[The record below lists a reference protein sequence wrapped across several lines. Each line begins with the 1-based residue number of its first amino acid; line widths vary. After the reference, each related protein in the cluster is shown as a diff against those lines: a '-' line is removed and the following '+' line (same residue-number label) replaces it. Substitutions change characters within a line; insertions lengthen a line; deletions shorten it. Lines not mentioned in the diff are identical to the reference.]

1 VTIDL
6 TRLSP
11 GDAVA
16 ALRSYPRRF
25 RTAFAPVEDD
35 ENLEELAHAE
45 GPDGGSAIDAAADTV
60 RTWSILADALSQI
73 RVADT
78 PIVPQAVVD
87 PSERNWEAPISE
99 GVAEVLA
106 QLDRGAN
113 ELADAA
119 AALSGDQWTRSA
131 EVASGGSVTALEV
144 VKEAVRVGHEGLDQV
159 ERRLAAVRR

>member
-45 GPDGGSAIDAAADTV
+45 GPDGVSAIETTAGTV

-73 RVADT
+73 RIADT
-78 PIVPQAVVD
+78 PIVAESVVD
-87 PSERNWEAPISE
+87 PSKRNWEAPVSQS
-99 GVAEVLA
+99 VAEVLA
-106 QLDRGAN
+106 QLDLGAN

-119 AALSGDQWTRSA
+119 AALSGDQWTRRA
-131 EVASGGSVTALEV
+131 EVASGGSVSALDV
-144 VKEAVRVGHEGLDQV
+144 VKDAVRVGHEGLDHV
-159 ERRLAAVRR
+159 ERTLAAVRR

>member
-25 RTAFAPVEDD
+25 RTAFAPVED
-35 ENLEELAHAE
+35 ESLEELAHAE
-45 GPDGGSAIDAAADTV
+45 GPDGGSAIDGAADTV

-73 RVADT
+73 RMADT

-87 PSERNWEAPISE
+87 PGERNWEAPVSQSA
-99 GVAEVLA
+99 AEVLA

-131 EVASGGSVTALEV
+131 EVASGGSVTALDV

-159 ERRLAAVRR
+159 ERTLAAARR

>member
-25 RTAFAPVEDD
+25 RTAFAPVED

-73 RVADT
+73 RMADT
-78 PIVPQAVVD
+78 PIVPRSSRSSTAAPTSWPTPPPPCQAISG
-87 PSERNWEAPISE
+87 PAAP
-99 GVAEVLA
+99 
-106 QLDRGAN
+106 RWRP
-113 ELADAA
+113 AA
-119 AALSGDQWTRSA
+119 R
-131 EVASGGSVTALEV
+131 
-144 VKEAVRVGHEGLDQV
+144 
-159 ERRLAAVRR
+159 